1 MLNRYCI
8 HKFLIS
14 NFRLLLT
21 AVVVAA
27 KYNDDEFFKNDYYR
41 KVGGITLEEFNLL
54 ENTFINLLDYRLF
67 IREKEFLN
75 YI

>member
-1 MLNRYCI
+1 M
-8 HKFLIS
+8 
-14 NFRLLLT
+14 
-21 AVVVAA
+21 VVAA